1 MKFLNAFLALVCVA
15 ATAVAV
21 WQWQAIQ
28 RLRAQQAETLT
39 QLEATRAQE
48 AATAATTGQKRETEL
63 RQLRADA
70 QDAARLKA
78 EIAQLRGA
86 ARDAQSAQT
95 QANPARTANPSMRR
109 AVTPAA
115 DAPPAAPVPAGTF
128 TRDAWTF
135 SGYATPESALVSAI
149 WAMKEGNPK
158 TYFESL
164 TPDEQLR
171 MTQVWADKT
180 PEQIAAKHQGDV
192 AKITDIRVVES
203 HETAPDQLIM
213 SVQIGGVDRVEKV
226 SLKRIGDDWK
236 FGGFI
241 REPKQ

>member
-1 MKFLNAFLALVCVA
+1 MKFLNAFLALVCLV

-28 RLRAQQAETLT
+28 RLRAEQSAA
-39 QLEATRAQE
+39 ATRQETIHAQE
-48 AATAATTGQKRETEL
+48 SAANAAIAQKRDAEL

-86 ARDAQSAQT
+86 ARDADAAKA
-95 QANPARTANPSMRR
+95 QANSARPANPPLRR
-109 AVTPAA
+109 AVTPPTDAA
-115 DAPPAAPVPAGTF
+115 AIAPVSAGKF

-135 SGYATPESALVSAI
+135 AGYSTPENALVSAI

-180 PEQIAAKHQGDV
+180 PEQIATKHQGDV
-192 AKITDIRVVES
+192 AKITDIRVLDRK
-203 HETAPDQLIM
+203 ETAPDQMTM

-226 SLKRIGDDWK
+226 AMKRVGNDWK

-241 REPKQ
+241 REPKP